1 MEFDVIVVG
10 AGAVGGSIAYEL
22 STRGLNVC
30 RVGETDRANAAS
42 RAAGAMN
49 GCFGEVTSG
58 LLASDFGRLKLDMDR
73 QAQQLWTSWAERLA
87 TSSGNATSL
96 FTAMGTHVLLNT
108 AGMDEVD
115 SVNYDTI
122 ENTLSEYGE
131 PYEVIDPRKMEW
143 IKPFIS
149 FVLCEVCTFR
159 TNIQ

>member
-22 STRGLNVC
+22 SSRGLNVC

-73 QAQQLWTSWAERLA
+73 QAQQLWPSWAERLA
-87 TSSGNATSL
+87 TSSGNATSRDL
-96 FTAMGTHVLLNT
+96 PDQPGKNDVRRCTVECIQADASGKSGTLWCLSFICAVLGAQCI
-108 AGMDEVD
+108 AGDFSQD
-115 SVNYDTI
+115 
-122 ENTLSEYGE
+122 
-131 PYEVIDPRKMEW
+131 R
-143 IKPFIS
+143 
-149 FVLCEVCTFR
+149 
-159 TNIQ
+159 